1 MCIDP
6 IFWSILI
13 ETILKMTLASQK
25 ATLLTGQGSSLRGGD
40 GPGVVHASK
49 ESKLGRIC
57 RGLMVLTLMPPPA
70 RSYSGAPVGRL
81 GLLGGAQVMEMAA
94 VGAGADGAVQAHGA
108 LAWLLGLALARPH
121 VQTWEER
128 K

>member
-1 MCIDP
+1 M
-6 IFWSILI
+6 
-13 ETILKMTLASQK
+13 
-25 ATLLTGQGSSLRGGD
+25 
-40 GPGVVHASK
+40 VHTSEK
-49 ESKLGRIC
+49 SELGRVC
-57 RGLMVLTLMPPPA
+57 GGLMVLTLMPPPA
-70 RSYSGAPVGRL
+70 RPNSGAPVGRL

-108 LAWLLGLALARPH
+108 LAWLLGLTLARPH

>member
-1 MCIDP
+1 MSP
-6 IFWSILI
+6 
-13 ETILKMTLASQK
+13 TRQR
-25 ATLLTGQGSSLRGGD
+25 SSLRRGD
-40 GPGVVHASK
+40 GTGVVHAAK

-70 RSYSGAPVGRL
+70 RPHSGAPVGRL
-81 GLLGGAQVMEMAA
+81 GLLGGAQVVEVAA
-94 VGAGADGAVQAHGA
+94 VGAAADGAVQAHGA

-121 VQTWEER
+121 VQTWKER